1 MRKKISII
9 TPCYNEEEGIRECW
23 KTIYDLFQSRLS
35 GYELEHIFCDNASTD
50 RTVEILKEI
59 AAEYP
64 SVKIIVNS
72 RDFGIL
78 RNSYNGVISA
88 SGDATVL
95 FMPADLQDPPELIPE
110 MVQLWESGY
119 EIVYGIRAER
129 QERFL
134 MRTARKSYYR
144 LLSRIAEVEYPPDV
158 GDFQLVDKKVLNE
171 LKKSRSVQP
180 FMRIMTFECGFKSV
194 GLPYVWRARKH
205 GVSRNRIS
213 QLISQGFLGIISHS
227 IAPLRL
233 AMWLGFVIAALSF
246 IYVIGVFAMWFLFG
260 DYAPKGT
267 FTIIAA
273 IFFFGGVQLIFTGIL
288 GEYIGAIFNQVRG
301 RPIVVERER
310 INFDDEQP

>member
-1 MRKKISII
+1 MRKTISVI
-9 TPCYNEEEGIRECW
+9 TPCYNEEAGIKECW
-23 KTIYDLFQSRLS
+23 QTIQDLFKSQLPD
-35 GYELEHIFCDNASTD
+35 YELEHIFCDNASTD

-59 AAEYP
+59 AANCP

-78 RNSYNGVISA
+78 RNSFNGVISA

-95 FMPADLQDPPELIPE
+95 FMPADMQDPPEMIPE
-110 MVQLWESGY
+110 MVKLWECGY

-129 QERFL
+129 QEPFL
-134 MRTARKSYYR
+134 MRTARKAYYR
-144 LLSRIAEVEYPPDV
+144 LLSRITEVEYPPDV
-158 GDFQLVDKKVLNE
+158 GDFQLVDRKVSNE
-171 LKKSRSVQP
+171 LKRSRSVQP

-194 GLPYVWRARKH
+194 GLPYVWRERKH
-205 GVSRNRIS
+205 GASRNRIS

-233 AMWLGFVIAALSF
+233 AMLLGFVIAGLSF
-246 IYVIGVFAMWFLFG
+246 LYVIGVFVMWFLFG
-260 DYAPKGT
+260 DYAPRGT

-273 IFFFGGVQLIFTGIL
+273 IFFFGGVQLIFTGVL

-301 RPIVVERER
+301 RPIVIERER
-310 INFDDEQP
+310 VNFDDDES